1 MLHLYKKGNRSDPKN
16 YHPVSLTSLICKT
29 MEHILVSQIMKHLES
44 NNILIQEQHGFRSQH
59 SCEAQLFLTT
69 NDLAKAIDDKVQV
82 DMAILDFSKAFDK
95 VAHNRL
101 KHKLDFYGIRGNLLG
116 WLESFLS
123 NRTQQ
128 VVVGGTYS
136 SCSAVTSGVPQGSVL
151 GPVLFLLY
159 INDITTNIH
168 SQLRLFA
175 DDCLV
180 YRLINS
186 TDDHQIF
193 QSDLDTLST
202 WTRRWQME
210 FNVSKCKILQVSTC
224 YTKSLFS
231 YQMCGTPLE
240 IVEQHNY
247 LGICL
252 HHRLS
257 WQPYIDSIC
266 NKANRLLGFLHR
278 NLRHCP
284 NKLKEC
290 AYKQMILP
298 ILEYCSPIWDPYQ
311 QRSIHKIEMIQ
322 HRAARF
328 VLNQPWNRHHRG
340 SISEML
346 QSLKWPSLQA
356 RRKQA
361 RLIFLFKILNGLI
374 CIPNQSL
381 PSPFRNTTTRS
392 RHPNK
397 LQQLYTRTDIYHYSF
412 LPRTIPDWN
421 NLRIDNINELD
432 LIQFKDFVMNI

>member
-1 MLHLYKKGNRSDPKN
+1 
-16 YHPVSLTSLICKT
+16 
-29 MEHILVSQIMKHLES
+29 
-44 NNILIQEQHGFRSQH
+44 
-59 SCEAQLFLTT
+59 
-69 NDLAKAIDDKVQV
+69 
-82 DMAILDFSKAFDK
+82 MAILDFSKAFDK
-95 VAHNRL
+95 VAHSRL
-101 KHKLDFYGIRGNLLG
+101 KHKLHFYGIRGNLLG

-128 VVVGGTYS
+128 VVVGDTHS
-136 SCSAVTSGVPQGSVL
+136 SYSAVTSGVPQGSVL

-175 DDCLV
+175 NDCLV
-180 YRLINS
+180 YQLINS
-186 TDDHQIF
+186 TDDHQIL
-193 QSDLDTLST
+193 QSDLDTLTT

-210 FNVSKCKILQVSTC
+210 FNVSKCKVLQVSTC
-224 YTKSLFS
+224 HTKSLFF

-247 LGICL
+247 LGVCL

-257 WQPYIDSIC
+257 WQLYIDSIC
-266 NKANRLLGFLHR
+266 NKANHLLGFLYR

-311 QRSIHKIEMIQ
+311 HRSIHKIKMIQ

-328 VLNQPWNRHHRG
+328 VLNQPWNRQHQD

-346 QSLKWPSLQA
+346 QNLKWSSLQV

-361 RLIFLFKILNGLI
+361 RLIFLLKILNGLI
-374 CIPNQSL
+374 CIPN
-381 PSPFRNTTTRS
+381 
-392 RHPNK
+392 
-397 LQQLYTRTDIYHYSF
+397 
-412 LPRTIPDWN
+412 
-421 NLRIDNINELD
+421 
-432 LIQFKDFVMNI
+432 